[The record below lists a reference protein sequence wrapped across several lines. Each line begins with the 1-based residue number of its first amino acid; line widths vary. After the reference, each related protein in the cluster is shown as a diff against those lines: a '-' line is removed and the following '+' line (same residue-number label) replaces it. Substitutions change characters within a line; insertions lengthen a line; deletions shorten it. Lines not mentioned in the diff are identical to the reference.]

1 MGNINTR
8 KEQTQMKKWKKSLA
22 GLLSAAMLL
31 GLLAAC
37 GSAEQPT
44 DSAAP
49 SAAPSAAATP
59 AAGGGDYPLE
69 PQELGSGEV
78 KWSEEKTADGWMKVT
93 NQGGETLGYSP
104 DSGVKLIQVDGFAF
118 KDLNRNG
125 KLDLYEDWR
134 QEDNARAEDLA
145 SQLPAESILPLMIH
159 ESVFNITEK
168 IDEDG
173 FKACL
178 DEGKRTVLNFGTS
191 FPAKTQAGWNNSIQA
206 YAESKDYGIPV
217 DISTNPRTMNIFPGN
232 LALAATFNTDLAA
245 EVSKELAREY
255 RALGVITLLGPQIDL
270 STEPRW
276 RRISGAYGEDPAL
289 SRDMTN
295 ATTSAYQSTYDESG
309 KDLGW
314 GPESVIGMIKH
325 YPGDGA
331 AEAGRE
337 AHSFYGKYNVYPGD
351 SFATHLI
358 AFFDGGLHLNSM
370 TGEAAAVMP
379 SYSIAWSD
387 DESLG
392 ELVGSAASEFKLGL
406 LRDNGYDG
414 LICTDW
420 GTCHDVGGNAMATPW
435 GMEKDYT
442 KPDRMY
448 KELVAGIDQIGGE
461 EDVAALTQAYQ
472 MLVDELGEDNALA
485 RIRESARRITR
496 LSFLVGQFENPYVSV
511 ADAEKITG
519 SAEAKELGTSAQQ
532 QSVVM
537 LKNSDSTIQTATG
550 GDKPTVYIPMQFSGG
565 KWSLPVSQT
574 AADAVYNVVTD
585 TVGDPTGTP
594 DKDGNATYT
603 EQDIVRATAADL
615 ADCDYALVVVK
626 NPQNGGGGQGGYDTT
641 AEKYIPISL
650 QYGDYVANSEGVRR
664 ESIAGDMVETQVQ
677 NEYGT
682 VTVMAKENRSY
693 YGESAVITNKSD
705 LEGILYATE
714 NMPESARIIVAVNA
728 DRPMVFSEFEDKVDA
743 ILMGFGINNDIF
755 LDIAAGKV
763 EPSGL
768 LPLQMPANM
777 ETVEA
782 QLEDVPRDMECYV
795 DSAGNTYDFGFGMNW
810 SGVIQDERTA
820 KYCVPPLTTPETVS
834 IG

>member
-1 MGNINTR
+1 
-8 KEQTQMKKWKKSLA
+8 MKKWKKSLA

-31 GLLAAC
+31 GLLCAC
-37 GSAEQPT
+37 NSAEQP
-44 DSAAP
+44 SGSGAP
-49 SAAPSAAATP
+49 EASNSPSAAASQP
-59 AAGGGDYPLE
+59 AGGGGDYPLE

-78 KWSEEKTADGWMKVT
+78 KWSEEKTADGWTKVT
-93 NQGGETLGYSP
+93 NQGGETLGCSP

-134 QEDNARAEDLA
+134 QEDNDRAADLA

-206 YAESKDYGIPV
+206 YAEGKDYGIPV
-217 DISTNPRTMNIFPGN
+217 DISTNPRTMDIFPEN

-245 EVSKELAREY
+245 EVSKELAKEY

-314 GPESVIGMIKH
+314 GSESVIGMIKH

-331 AEAGRE
+331 AESGRE
-337 AHSFYGKYNVYPGD
+337 AHAAYGKYNVYPGN

-358 AFFDGGLHLNSM
+358 AFFDGGLHLDSV
-370 TGEAAAVMP
+370 TKEAAAVMP

-392 ELVGSAASEFKLGL
+392 ELVGSSFSEFKLNL
-406 LRDNGYDG
+406 LRGNGYDG

-420 GTCHDVGGNAMATPW
+420 GTCHNPDAFMSTPW
-435 GMEKDYT
+435 GMEQGYA

-461 EDVAALTQAYQ
+461 EDVGALTEAYQ
-472 MLVDELGEDNALA
+472 MLVDELGEDDALA

-496 LSFLVGQFENPYVSV
+496 LSFMVGQFENPYVSISE
-511 ADAEKITG
+511 AEKITG

-537 LKNSDSTIQTATG
+537 LKNSGGAIQANVG

-565 KWSLPVSQT
+565 KWSLPVSQA

-585 TVGDPTGTP
+585 TVGEPTGAP

-603 EQDIVRATAADL
+603 EQDIVRAAASDL
-615 ADCDYALVVVK
+615 ASCDYALVIVK
-626 NPQNGGGGQGGYDTT
+626 NPQNGGGGHGGYDTE

-650 QYGDYVANSEGVRR
+650 QYGDYVADSEGVRK

-693 YGESAVITNKSD
+693 YGESAIITNKSD
-705 LEGILYATE
+705 LDSILYAAE
-714 NMPESARIIVAVNA
+714 NMPDSAKIIVAVNA

-755 LDIAAGKV
+755 LDIATGKV
-763 EPSGL
+763 ESSGL
-768 LPLQMPANM
+768 LPLQMPASM
-777 ETVEA
+777 EVVEA
-782 QLEDVPRDMECYV
+782 QLEDVPRDMECYT
-795 DSAGNTYDFGFGMNW
+795 DANGNTYDFGFGLNW

-820 KYCVPPLTTPETVS
+820 RYCVPALTAPETVS